1 MVLNRR
7 RTHWLQIAAHIAAL
21 LPLAVLIYDF
31 TQGQLS
37 VNPVRE
43 ITLRTGKYALVLLIL
58 SLACTPINIVLG
70 FKPIM
75 RLRKMLGLYAAL
87 YAGLHLMTYLG
98 LDYAFMWAAIGE
110 DIRYRRFIQVGFLA
124 FLLLVPLAIT
134 STKGWLR
141 RLGKKWRW
149 LHRLAYLAGLLAVL
163 HFYLLVKANRR
174 EPLIYGTVLLAL
186 LVVRIPF
193 IRRSI
198 IAIRKKLTTK
208 RG

>member
-7 RTHWLQIAAHIAAL
+7 GTHWLQIATHIAAL

-31 TQGQLS
+31 TQGRLS

-43 ITLRTGKYALVLLIL
+43 ITLRTGKYALVLLML
-58 SLACTPINIVLG
+58 SLACTPVNIVLG
-70 FKPIM
+70 FKPVM

-98 LDYAFMWAAIGE
+98 LDYTFMWPAIRE
-110 DIRYRRFIQVGFLA
+110 DLRYRRFIQVGFAA
-124 FLLLVPLAIT
+124 FVLLVPLAIT

-141 RLGKKWRW
+141 RLGKKWIW

-174 EPLIYGTVLLAL
+174 EPLIYGTILLVL
-186 LVVRIPF
+186 LVVRIPP
-193 IRRSI
+193 IRRAI
-198 IAIRKKLTTK
+198 IAIRKKLTAK

>member
-1 MVLNRR
+1 M
-7 RTHWLQIAAHIAAL
+7 
-21 LPLAVLIYDF
+21 LIYDF

-149 LHRLAYLAGLLAVL
+149 LHRLAYLAGLLDVL